1 MAKLRSSLLL
11 GGPVWWMCLLA
22 ARSIST
28 STINYNSSS
37 DCNVSNKDFGPPF
50 NSTGTVSFNLGS
62 GGHNGTKPWYLT
74 VGLKDKRDPNA
85 VSYKGTQTVNSYI
98 SMPDEF
104 LHSLDG
110 GYTNLCAYRLGEQNT
125 TAAEGNG
132 SCNGVLSAAC
142 TKYIQTFRETMSFS
156 NGKCPEFSPGQ
167 GCGDEIIAS
176 SAPINLTNTSS
187 SCSTHGLP
195 GVVDIPENFTTRSLF
210 GFGWLYGDRDINSL
224 ESYDLH
230 VRQPNPVL
238 LAFGLKQGHGQDK
251 SNDTVYLDQLL
262 CVTPDHIAAGS
273 HDPKSSAAAPRF
285 NEAVLLAIALS
296 IVYGMHALM

>member
-1 MAKLRSSLLL
+1 MYFCAFSFSTYFSREKATPRSPLPFFFFSFFFSRRFSLSRSMAKLRSSLLL

-176 SAPINLTNTSS
+176 STFLYLLSLNLQFRP
-187 SCSTHGLP
+187 SC
-195 GVVDIPENFTTRSLF
+195 
-210 GFGWLYGDRDINSL
+210 
-224 ESYDLH
+224 
-230 VRQPNPVL
+230 
-238 LAFGLKQGHGQDK
+238 
-251 SNDTVYLDQLL
+251 
-262 CVTPDHIAAGS
+262 
-273 HDPKSSAAAPRF
+273 
-285 NEAVLLAIALS
+285 
-296 IVYGMHALM
+296 